1 MTPVFVLSHKRPSNI
16 ATLATLQ
23 KTGKTSNVFI
33 VVDDEDPTCSEY
45 IDRYGDRV
53 KVFSKKKYAGTFD
66 ACDNFNNYRGVIY
79 ARNAVFDIAKDLG
92 FEFFIVLDDDYK
104 MFQFRFDKYLNYRP
118 KAIKQIEPIFK
129 ILVDALRSMPAVDS
143 IAIAQGGDF
152 IGGEENQNAKA
163 VKITRKL
170 MNLFVCATDRRFE
183 FMGRINEDVNVYTNL
198 GARGRLFF
206 TTSQLTLEQAQTQ
219 KQSGGMTGLYLD
231 HGTYVKSFYS
241 VILQPGCVKVGALR
255 DRQGARCHHA
265 VTWNNCVPKILRPIK
280 SKSELLNG

>member
-152 IGGEENQNAKA
+152 IGGEENQNA
-163 VKITRKL
+163 
-170 MNLFVCATDRRFE
+170 
-183 FMGRINEDVNVYTNL
+183 
-198 GARGRLFF
+198 
-206 TTSQLTLEQAQTQ
+206 
-219 KQSGGMTGLYLD
+219 
-231 HGTYVKSFYS
+231 
-241 VILQPGCVKVGALR
+241 
-255 DRQGARCHHA
+255 
-265 VTWNNCVPKILRPIK
+265 
-280 SKSELLNG
+280 